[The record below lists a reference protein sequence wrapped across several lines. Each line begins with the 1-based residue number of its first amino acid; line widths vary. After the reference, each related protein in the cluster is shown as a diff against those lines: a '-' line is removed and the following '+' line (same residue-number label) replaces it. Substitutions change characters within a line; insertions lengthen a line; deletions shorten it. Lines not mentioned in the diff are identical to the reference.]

1 MPPRANWKGYR
12 KLSLVTCSVELF
24 PATSD
29 KEKVSF
35 HLLNSATGHR
45 LERQYVDN
53 ETGRVVD
60 RDNRVKGYE
69 VARAITSS

>member
-1 MPPRANWKGYR
+1 MPPRANWKGYL
-12 KLSLVTCSVELF
+12 KLSLTCSVELF

-35 HLLNSATGHR
+35 HFLNSATGHR
-45 LERQYVDN
+45 LEQQYVDN